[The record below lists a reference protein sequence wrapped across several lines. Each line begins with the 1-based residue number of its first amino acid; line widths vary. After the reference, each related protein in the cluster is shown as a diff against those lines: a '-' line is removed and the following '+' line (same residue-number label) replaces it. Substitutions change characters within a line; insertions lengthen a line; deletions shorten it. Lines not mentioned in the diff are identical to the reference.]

1 MGRWRRDLDEVRAYM
16 DRERGRTILAGD
28 FNATLRHGGLGSSPR
43 WADALTSAGSR
54 EGTWPSSLPAALAS
68 PIDHVFVNSG
78 ASVVSAEVI
87 GLGGSDHNA
96 VAARVAF

>member
-43 WADALTSAGSR
+43 WADAL
-54 EGTWPSSLPAALAS
+54 AS